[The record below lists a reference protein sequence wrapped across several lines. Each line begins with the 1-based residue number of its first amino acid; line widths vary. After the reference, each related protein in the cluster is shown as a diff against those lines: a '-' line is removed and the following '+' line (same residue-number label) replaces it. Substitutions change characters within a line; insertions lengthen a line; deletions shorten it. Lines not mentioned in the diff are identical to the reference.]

1 MAGRKAST
9 EAPMS
14 TENIFDLMDSEFN
27 KKFKE
32 NPAQRLSDYRK
43 DIPKLW
49 YSTGIMTL
57 DIALGGGLAGGRM
70 SEVYG
75 LEGSGKSTLLY
86 SAIAEAQR
94 RHPSGFHDYHIIA
107 DPENSSSDARKH
119 MELIGVDTSKVHIIA
134 PQGGKPLYAED
145 IGERIEWLL
154 RHPTMKGRIGIIGVD
169 SIGALVSKFEGEND
183 KKYDKSAR
191 VGGISNFMSLFLR
204 NVVDSGLLYEADAH
218 LLMLNQV
225 RDNIGGG
232 MFDAQFK
239 TPGGRKVAFTAAQ
252 RLEITRT
259 RGADF
264 KNPKYD
270 HTKENSGEA
279 QYIGQKIKFRQ
290 IKSKVGGK
298 DGATASVNFIYDEG
312 LDVALNAIQ
321 VGQIYNIIVGS
332 SWLTLLDVATGQEV
346 AKLQGLKNFKQALLE
361 DEELYAKFDY
371 MLTCVLRGI
380 EPKSVVDEW
389 EDIKANDID
398 LEEENGDALLEQPE

>member
-1 MAGRKAST
+1 MARKPST
-9 EAPMS
+9 DAPVGTDS
-14 TENIFDLMDSEFN
+14 LFDLMDSEFG
-27 KKFKE
+27 KKFKK

-57 DIALGGGLAGGRM
+57 DIALGGGLAGGRV
-70 SEVYG
+70 SEIYG
-75 LEGSGKSTLLY
+75 LEGSGKSTTLY

-94 RHPSGFHDYHIIA
+94 RHPEGFHDYHIIA

-119 MELIGVDTSKVHIIA
+119 MEKIGVDTSKVHIIA
-134 PQGGKPLYAED
+134 PTDGQPLYAED

-154 RHPTMKGRIGIIGVD
+154 RHPQLKGRIGLIGVD
-169 SIGALVSKFEGEND
+169 SVGALVSRFEGEND
-183 KKYDKSAR
+183 KKWDKAAR
-191 VGGISNFMSLFLR
+191 VGGISNFMSIFLR

-218 LLMLNQV
+218 LLLLNQV
-225 RDNIGGG
+225 RDAIGAGQYEP
-232 MFDAQFK
+232 QFR

-252 RLEITRT
+252 RLEVTRT

-264 KNPKYD
+264 ANPNYN

-279 QYIGQKIKFRQ
+279 QYTGQKIKFRQ

-298 DGATASVNFIYDEG
+298 DGATASIVFLYDEG

-321 VGQIYNIIVGS
+321 VAQQHEMVVGS
-332 SWLTLLDVATGQEV
+332 GWLSLIDVATGQEV
-346 AKLQGLKNFKQALLE
+346 VKKQGLANFKNALLE

-389 EDIKANDID
+389 DEIKATEID
-398 LEEENGDALLEQPE
+398 LGETGDALVENPE

>member
-1 MAGRKAST
+1 MARKPATDAPAVGT
-9 EAPMS
+9 ES
-14 TENIFDLMDSEFN
+14 LFDLMDAEFN
-27 KKFKE
+27 KKFKN
-32 NPAQRLSDYRK
+32 NPAQRLSEYRK

-86 SAIAEAQR
+86 SAIAESQR
-94 RHPSGFHDYHIIA
+94 RHPDGFHDYHIIA

-145 IGERIEWLL
+145 IGEQIEWLL
-154 RHPTMKGRIGIIGVD
+154 KHPNLKGRIGLIGVD
-169 SIGALVSKFEGEND
+169 SIGALVSRFEGENKD
-183 KKYDKSAR
+183 KWDKNAR
-191 VGGISNFMSLFLR
+191 VGGISNFMALFLR

-225 RDNIGGG
+225 RDAIGAGQ
-232 MFDAQFK
+232 FDPQYR

-252 RLEITRT
+252 RLEVTRT
-259 RGADF
+259 RGQDF

-270 HTKENSGEA
+270 HTKENAGEA
-279 QYIGQKIKFRQ
+279 QFVGQKIKFRQ

-298 DGATASVNFIYDEG
+298 DGATASVNFYYEEG
-312 LDVALNAIQ
+312 LDVATNAIQ
-321 VGQIYNIIVGS
+321 VGQMHNIIVGS
-332 SWLTLLDVATGQEV
+332 SWLTMVDVATGQEV
-346 AKLQGLKNFKQALLE
+346 AKKQGMANFRNALLE

-389 EDIKANDID
+389 EEIKATEID
-398 LEEENGDALLEQPE
+398 MGEDGDAIVEQPE